1 MHILYP
7 SRLHCGTSGARIQ
20 DMKIKEGLESDYK
33 KYVQINED
41 PYSAACVKAGERVG
55 ALLDE
60 GKSADDALEGL
71 KGDDLSGAMAGAAI
85 AGVVNF
91 HPRGDE
97 LKVAWNKD
105 CGGTG
110 EEKGT
115 IDPSI
120 ITIG

>member
-1 MHILYP
+1 MQVKP
-7 SRLHCGTSGARIQ
+7 
-20 DMKIKEGLESDYK
+20 GLEADYQ
-33 KYVQINED
+33 KYVEINADE
-41 PYSAACVKAGERVG
+41 YSAQCVKSGEKVG

-60 GKSADDALEGL
+60 GKTPEEALEGL
-71 KGDDLSGAMAGAAI
+71 KGDGITGFMAGAAI
-85 AGVVNF
+85 NGVVHF
-91 HPRGDE
+91 HPRGEE
-97 LKVAWNKD
+97 LKVAWNKL